1 MQTGQ
6 WAGPQGPAPLLAI
19 PPQQELGMHAGQ
31 WAGPH
36 DAQHPQVR
44 LLIILRQRQCGQKVL
59 PVTLLS
65 LQALPARNHVT
76 VVIS

>member
-36 DAQHPQVR
+36 DPHAKP
-44 LLIILRQRQCGQKVL
+44 
-59 PVTLLS
+59 S
-65 LQALPARNHVT
+65 
-76 VVIS
+76 